1 LRIAPQA
8 TGHGALPLE
17 LLEDAMLLRTSR
29 MRRVDIFPAIRT
41 ARAEAGA
48 QWEDVT
54 VPAGE
59 YGLAALAG
67 TSPNVG
73 VTGYT
78 LGGGMGWLARRYGLA
93 ANSVTA
99 VEIVTP
105 DGRLVRADADHEADI
120 FWAVR
125 GGGGSVG
132 W

>member
-1 LRIAPQA
+1 
-8 TGHGALPLE
+8 
-17 LLEDAMLLRTSR
+17 
-29 MRRVDIFPAIRT
+29 MRRAEVDAGSHS

-48 QWEDVT
+48 LWEDVT

-78 LGGGMGWLARRYGLA
+78 LCGGMGWLARRYGLA

-99 VEIVTP
+99 VDVVTP
-105 DGRLVRADADHEADI
+105 DGRLARADADHDLDL

-125 GGGGSVG
+125 GGSGSVG
-132 W
+132 VVTALRRSARRRWRS